1 MNKKSFKELFSILF
15 FSILN
20 IIIAFTITKILGIS
34 NIILLKTYMLTFGNV
49 TFEVIIFLFLSL
61 IEIILYEL
69 YKYLKNK
76 NNNK

>member
-20 IIIAFTITKILGIS
+20 IIITFTITKILGIS

-69 YKYLKNK
+69 YKHLKNK

>member
-1 MNKKSFKELFSILF
+1 MNKKSFKKLFSILF